1 VNHRKEN
8 GKMKRFS
15 AATVVVG
22 LLVLPAGAAG
32 VSGQDKENAARE
44 CRALKKAM
52 GTENFRDEFGTNKNK
67 RNAFGKCVSRKSR
80 EEARE
85 RRSAKRHAAKDCKA
99 EQDDPNFAASHDG
112 KSFGEFYGTNTNSKG
127 KGKGRNAFGKCVS
140 SKAKENKAEAD
151 EKDKQKINA
160 AKACRAEQNDPDF
173 TSTHDGKS
181 FDEFYGTNENDE
193 NAFGKCVSGKARA
206 KNG

>member
-1 VNHRKEN
+1 
-8 GKMKRFS
+8 MKRFS
-15 AATVVVG
+15 TAALVLG
-22 LLVLPAGAAG
+22 LLVLPATGSA
-32 VSGQDKENAARE
+32 VTGQDKDNAARE

-52 GTENFRDEFGTNKNK
+52 GTENFRETFGTNKNN

-85 RRSAKRHAAKDCKA
+85 RRAAKRDAAKDCKA

-112 KSFGEFYGTNTNSKG
+112 KSFNEFYGTNTKSQGKG
-127 KGKGRNAFGKCVS
+127 KGKNAFGKCVS
-140 SKAKENKAEAD
+140 SKAKENKSEAD
-151 EKDKQKINA
+151 AKDKQKVRA
-160 AKACRAEQNDPDF
+160 AKECKAEQKDPDF
-173 TSTHDGKS
+173 ASTHDGKS